1 MIMTDRLTGVST
13 QTLRKV
19 NKSLVLSIIHNHDP
33 ISRAEIAKIA
43 NLSVA
48 TVNNL
53 AAELLKE
60 KIIIETRYQESTGG
74 RKSGLLEIN
83 SDNLFLIGVELG
95 ETEITTLLANSKL
108 EKKALKKTSIDESE
122 NKPDKIISAII
133 ASINSVISDHNIPLE
148 KVLGVGVG
156 VPGLVDR
163 DRGIS
168 IFAPNWGWHDVPL
181 KEKIE
186 QALGIPTYVDNGA
199 KVMALGEKWAGAAQG
214 TSNVIAL
221 IIGTGL
227 GAGIIVNGKMC
238 RGASESA
245 GEWGHMIINVNGPKC
260 SCGNRGCLEAYAGVS
275 AIARR
280 TKEILLSSKKDSA
293 LRQLGNIKP
302 AKLVK
307 KVINAALENDPIAT
321 QILKEIGKYLG
332 IGIANLV
339 NLFNPEIVII
349 GGWVEIEAGKI
360 LLPVIRSTVKEHALE
375 FPFRST
381 EIVISK
387 LADEAIVIG
396 AATMVL
402 RKFLQP
408 PRIKGMVSV

>member
-1 MIMTDRLTGVST
+1 M
-13 QTLRKV
+13 
-19 NKSLVLSIIHNHDP
+19 
-33 ISRAEIAKIA
+33 
-43 NLSVA
+43 
-48 TVNNL
+48 
-53 AAELLKE
+53 
-60 KIIIETRYQESTGG
+60 
-74 RKSGLLEIN
+74 
-83 SDNLFLIGVELG
+83 
-95 ETEITTLLANSKL
+95 
-108 EKKALKKTSIDESE
+108 
-122 NKPDKIISAII
+122 
-133 ASINSVISDHNIPLE
+133 
-148 KVLGVGVG
+148 
-156 VPGLVDR
+156 DR

-245 GEWGHMIINVNGPKC
+245 GEWGHMIINTDGPKC

-275 AIARR
+275 AIAKR
-280 TKEILLSSKKDSA
+280 TKEIISSNKKDSV
-293 LRQLGNIKP
+293 LRQLGDIKP

-307 KVINAALENDPIAT
+307 KVINAALENDPVAI

-339 NLFNPEIVII
+339 NLFNPEIVIL

-381 EIVISK
+381 RIVISS

-402 RKFLQP
+402 RRFLQP
-408 PRIKGMVSV
+408 PRIKNMISV

>member
-1 MIMTDRLTGVST
+1 MDELFGANT
-13 QTLRKV
+13 QTLKEI
-19 NKSLVLSIIHNHDP
+19 NKSIVLSTIHKNDS
-33 ISRAEIAKIA
+33 ISRIEIAVIT

-48 TVNNL
+48 TVTNL
-53 AAELLKE
+53 VTELLEE
-60 KIIIETRYQESTGG
+60 KFIIETGYKKSTGG
-74 RKSGLLEIN
+74 RRSGLLKIN
-83 SDNLFLIGVELG
+83 SENLFIVGIELG
-95 ETEITTLLANSKL
+95 ETEITALLTNFKL
-108 EKKALKKTSIDESE
+108 EKRALKKISLDESE
-122 NKPDKIISAII
+122 NKPDNIISVIVD
-133 ASINSVISDHNIPLE
+133 SIRSVISDHSISLE
-148 KVLGVGVG
+148 KVLGVGIG

-163 DRGIS
+163 DRGVS
-168 IFAPNWGWHDVPL
+168 IFAPNWGWHDVHM

-186 QALGIPTYVDNGA
+186 KIIGIPTYIDNGA

-245 GEWGHMIINVNGPKC
+245 GEWGHMVIDINGPKC
-260 SCGNRGCLEAYAGVS
+260 SCGNKGCLEAYAGVS
-275 AIARR
+275 AIAKR
-280 TKEILLSSKKDSA
+280 TKEILLSTKEDSA
-293 LRQLGNIKP
+293 LRQLGDIKP
-302 AKLVK
+302 AKVVQ
-307 KVINAALENDPIAT
+307 KVIELALKNDPIAI
-321 QILKEIGKYLG
+321 QVLKETGKYLG

-339 NLFNPEIVII
+339 NLFNPEIVIM

-360 LLPVIRSTVKEHALE
+360 LLPVIRSTVKEYALE

-381 EIVISK
+381 EIVISN

-396 AATMVL
+396 AAAMVL

-408 PRIKGMVSV
+408 PKIKGMASV